1 LSLFHLFYRNDL
13 IDLKKCYNSFH
24 DIKRLTHLSNLFISE
39 VYFVMRIVDL
49 EEAISEKRAEMIKI
63 GMTKGLSSKET
74 VVCSQELDRLLNDYR
89 RLTAMQ
95 GRSKLPS
102 FQEEL
107 LTFIQNL
114 QKLLARPYKLLL
126 PYKSNRFF

>member
-1 LSLFHLFYRNDL
+1 M
-13 IDLKKCYNSFH
+13 K
-24 DIKRLTHLSNLFISE
+24 
-39 VYFVMRIVDL
+39 IVDL
-49 EEAISEKRAEMIKI
+49 EAAISKKRAEMIEV
-63 GMTKGLSSKET
+63 GMAKGLSSEET
-74 VVCSQELDRLLNDYR
+74 IVCSQELDRLLNDYR

-95 GRSKLPS
+95 GRSKLPL

-114 QKLLARPYKLLL
+114 QKLIVRPYKLLL

>member
-39 VYFVMRIVDL
+39 VYFVMNIVDL
-49 EEAISEKRAEMIKI
+49 EEAISAKRAEMIKI
-63 GMTKGLSSKET
+63 GMAKGLSSKET

-95 GRSKLPS
+95 GRTKLPS
-102 FQEEL
+102 FQEEI

-114 QKLLARPYKLLL
+114 QKLLVRPYRLLL

>member
-1 LSLFHLFYRNDL
+1 
-13 IDLKKCYNSFH
+13 
-24 DIKRLTHLSNLFISE
+24 
-39 VYFVMRIVDL
+39 MRIVDL
-49 EEAISEKRAEMIKI
+49 EEAINEKRAEMIEL
-63 GMTKGLSSKET
+63 GMAKGLSSEET

-95 GRSKLPS
+95 GRSKFPL
-102 FQEEL
+102 FREEL
-107 LTFIQNL
+107 LTLIQNL

>member
-1 LSLFHLFYRNDL
+1 LSLLHLFYRNDL

-24 DIKRLTHLSNLFISE
+24 DIKRLTHLCNLFISE
-39 VYFVMRIVDL
+39 VYFVMKIVDL
-49 EEAISEKRAEMIKI
+49 EAAISEKRAEMIEV
-63 GMTKGLSSKET
+63 GMAKGLSSEET
-74 VVCSQELDRLLNDYR
+74 IVCSQELDRLLNDYR

-95 GRSKLPS
+95 GRSKLPL

-114 QKLLARPYKLLL
+114 QKLIVRPYKLLL